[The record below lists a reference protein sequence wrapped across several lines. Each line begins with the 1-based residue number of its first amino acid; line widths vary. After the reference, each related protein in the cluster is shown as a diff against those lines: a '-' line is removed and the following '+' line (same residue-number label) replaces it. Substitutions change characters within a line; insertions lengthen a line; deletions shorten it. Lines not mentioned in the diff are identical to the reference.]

1 MIAALRDLYQTVK
14 AVIFGTTVDGAGTSA
29 GTVAE
34 NTSLLTASTVAVT
47 TTAVMPAT
55 TPASETEI
63 LAPEILNESIPA
75 PAGLEDWS
83 VHPYADPTFEKIGRV
98 YLDAGDLI
106 IRSDR
111 DERVFLLVAEDIDAA
126 LTGGTGTVRL
136 LESLTT
142 VGSAHLST
150 SGLALN
156 LVIDGQLHTVPM
168 RSLIRVLTGANR
180 KAPLFV
186 PAEDVAPDAGG

>member
-1 MIAALRDLYQTVK
+1 MIAALRNLYQTVK
-14 AVIFGTTVDGAGTSA
+14 AAIFGTPVESATEPAATVGGDSSSSPLISA
-29 GTVAE
+29 PV
-34 NTSLLTASTVAVT
+34 
-47 TTAVMPAT
+47 
-55 TPASETEI
+55 TEI
-63 LAPEILNESIPA
+63 TSEPA
-75 PAGLEDWS
+75 PVTAGFEDWS
-83 VHPYADPTFEKIGRV
+83 VHLYADPTFEKIGRV

-111 DERVFLLVAEDIDAA
+111 DERVFLLVAEDLDAA

-136 LESLTT
+136 LESLTP
-142 VGSAHLST
+142 VGTAHLST

>member
-1 MIAALRDLYQTVK
+1 MIKALRNLYQLVKAALFRTPVESTAISAEATGSESSLPVSSAPVT
-14 AVIFGTTVDGAGTSA
+14 GTTGT
-29 GTVAE
+29 
-34 NTSLLTASTVAVT
+34 L
-47 TTAVMPAT
+47 AT
-55 TPASETEI
+55 TPALMAEI
-63 LAPEILNESIPA
+63 SAESLPA

-111 DERVFLLVAEDIDAA
+111 DERVFLLVAEDLDAA

-142 VGSAHLST
+142 VGTAHLST

-168 RSLIRVLTGANR
+168 RSLMRVLTGANR

-186 PAEDVAPDAGG
+186 PADDVAPD

>member
-1 MIAALRDLYQTVK
+1 MIAALRNLYQTVK
-14 AVIFGTTVDGAGTSA
+14 AAIFGTPV
-29 GTVAE
+29 E
-34 NTSLLTASTVAVT
+34 STVMSAEATGSESALPVSSVPVT
-47 TTAVMPAT
+47 GTTGTLARAPALM
-55 TPASETEI
+55 A
-63 LAPEILNESIPA
+63 ESSAESLPA

-83 VHPYADPTFEKIGRV
+83 VHSYTDPTFEKIGRV

-111 DERVFLLVAEDIDAA
+111 DDRGFVVVAEDIDTT

-136 LESLTT
+136 LDSLTT
-142 VGSAHLST
+142 VGTAHLST

-156 LVIDGQLHTVPM
+156 FVIDNQLHTVPM
-168 RSLIRVLTGANR
+168 RSLSRVLTGANR

-186 PAEDVAPDAGG
+186 PAEDFAPDTEEP

>member
-111 DERVFLLVAEDIDAA
+111 DERVFLLVAEDLDAA

-136 LESLTT
+136 LESLTP
-142 VGSAHLST
+142 VGTAHLST

-168 RSLIRVLTGANR
+168 RSLVRVLTGANR

-186 PAEDVAPDAGG
+186 PAEDLAPDTG